1 MICKYITSS
10 NYQSI
15 NYLRHA
21 TAGYVGDPKAT
32 QETLVSDGWL
42 RTGDLCYI
50 DGEGFLY
57 VVDRIKELIKYKAYQ
72 VIMPYILALNHS
84 AYLFHVK
91 RLIGIY

>member
-1 MICKYITSS
+1 MRVLIT
-10 NYQSI
+10 YATPD
-15 NYLRHA
+15 A

>member
-10 NYQSI
+10 NESI
-15 NYLRHA
+15 NYLSRA

-57 VVDRIKELIKYKAYQ
+57 VVDRIKELIKYKAY
-72 VIMPYILALNHS
+72 
-84 AYLFHVK
+84 
-91 RLIGIY
+91 